1 MVGNF
6 KAFTLNYHRKVN
18 VLMSKVSVGVAFDPR
33 HSPDGPP
40 LVEFDAIWDTG
51 ASASMISQS
60 VVQKCS
66 LQPTGQINVQTAN
79 GQMIC
84 NTYLIC
90 IKLPNEVGFQAV
102 RVTEGK
108 LHGTDMLIGMDLIG
122 EGDFAIS
129 NFQGATVLTYRYP
142 SVAKTDFTEKTKQL
156 NTPPNPKIGR
166 NSPCPCGSG
175 LKYKK
180 CHGKN

>member
-6 KAFTLNYHRKVN
+6 KAFTLDYHQQVN
-18 VLMSKVSVGVAFDPR
+18 VLTSKVSVGVAFDPK

-60 VVQKCS
+60 VVEKCS
-66 LQPTGQINVQTAN
+66 LQPTGQTKVYTAS
-79 GQMIC
+79 GEDIC

-90 IKLPNEVGFQAV
+90 IKLPNEVGFPWV

-122 EGDFAIS
+122 LGDFAVS
-129 NFQGATVLTYRYP
+129 NFQGATVFTYRYP
-142 SVAKTDFTEKTKQL
+142 SVARTDFTEKTKQL
-156 NTPPNPKIGR
+156 NKPPNRKIGR
-166 NSPCPCGSG
+166 NSLCPCGSG

-180 CHGKN
+180 CCGKS